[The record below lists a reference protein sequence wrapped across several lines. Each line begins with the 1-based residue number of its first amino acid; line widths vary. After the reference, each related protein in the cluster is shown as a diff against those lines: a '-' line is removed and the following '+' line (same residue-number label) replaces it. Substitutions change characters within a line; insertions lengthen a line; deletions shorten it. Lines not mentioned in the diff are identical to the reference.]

1 MAVLQRGQLYQAA
14 DQAPLV
20 SQVKIGQAGWSQV
33 VVACLQPRGFNLGLN
48 PKQHLLLELLLPEV
62 VVMMHLGALSFY
74 RLAQER
80 GNKG

>member
-20 SQVKIGQAGWSQV
+20 SQVKIGQAGWSQA